1 MAAARSATRARC
13 RGGGRLG
20 RRFFGRCGGSTSRG
34 AGSAGATE
42 VCGIPA
48 VSLELETGCGQLLLE
63 RAGAA
68 GRTFGQGC
76 VRDFLQDV
84 LGMSTGFTLVG
95 VYRHGATTIVRENLQ
110 L

>member
-1 MAAARSATRARC
+1 MAAARSATRAGCCC
-13 RGGGRLG
+13 RGRLG
-20 RRFFGRCGGSTSRG
+20 SRFFGRCGGSTRS
-34 AGSAGATE
+34 SAGATK

-48 VSLELETGCGQLLLE
+48 VSLELETGCGQLLFE
-63 RAGAA
+63 RTGAT

-95 VYRHGATTIVRENLQ
+95 VYRHGATTIVRENLE